1 MKKVFYIFAAVA
13 VVAMFSSC
21 GGVNKKAKKYVKK
34 AEKCVEKDLRQDYKW
49 TNEDDHR
56 TYDKCVEDLEVMRAE
71 IGVKY
76 VNKNDK
82 QKDFNTKCEEV
93 ITNTKVNKDKLE
105 NLVDKFYVKGN

>member
-56 TYDKCVEDLEVMRAE
+56 TYDKCVEDLKVMWAE
-71 IGVKY
+71 IALKY

-82 QKDFNTKCEEV
+82 QKDFNKKRQDMV
-93 ITNTKVNKDKLE
+93 ANTKVNKDKLD
-105 NLVDKFYVKGN
+105 NLANEFDTKGD